1 LPLPADLGGEDKSRC
16 TRTLAKMNQ
25 LFQQVRILDPI
36 DVRDGKPCEPIER
49 VADILAIDGVIQEV
63 LETTQLPNDLNITPG
78 QHLILA
84 PGLVDL
90 YSHSGTPGHEERET
104 IESLLS
110 AAQAGGF
117 VSVNI
122 LPDTLPA
129 LDRASSIISLDREYH
144 QVAAQIS
151 NCPQLSYW
159 GALTEGLEGKA
170 MTELAEL
177 ATTNITG
184 WADGR
189 AISNLALTRRL
200 LEYLQPFNRPIGLY
214 ALDRALRGSGIARSG
229 VAALKYGLSVDPVSS
244 EAAALAA
251 TIEIIAEIGTPV
263 HLMRIS
269 TRRGVELISAAKQ
282 RGVPITAS
290 TTWLHLVANTSDLAT
305 YDPNFKLDPPLG
317 TIDDQIALIEGIKMG
332 VLDAIAIDH
341 HAYTYEEKTVAFGE
355 APPGAIGLELALPLL
370 WQNLVIPGRLSALE
384 LWAALSIK
392 PARCLD
398 RSPPTQSILFDTQ
411 KSWIVSLN
419 SLKSLAH
426 NTAWLGLEAIGK
438 VDCNYFLPTF
448 RSAEGSD
455 RIQYIEV

>member
-1 LPLPADLGGEDKSRC
+1 
-16 TRTLAKMNQ
+16 MINQ

-36 DVRDGKPCEPIER
+36 GDTER
-49 VADILAIDGVIQEV
+49 VADILVIEGGFEEV
-63 LETTQLPNDLNITPG
+63 SATTQLPADLQITPG

-104 IESLLS
+104 IASLLT

-129 LDRASSIISLDREYH
+129 LDRLSSIISFDREYH
-144 QVAAQIS
+144 HIAAQIP
-151 NCPQLSYW
+151 NCPQLGYW
-159 GALTEGLEGKA
+159 GALTEGVAGKT

-184 WADGR
+184 WADGQ
-189 AISNLALTRRL
+189 AIANPALTRRL
-200 LEYLQPFNRPIGLY
+200 LEYLHPFNRPIGLY
-214 ALDRALRGSGIARSG
+214 ALDRTLRGNGIARAG
-229 VAALKYGLSVDPVSS
+229 VAALKAGLPVDPVSS

-251 TIEIIAEIGTPV
+251 TIEIVAEIGTPV

-269 TRRGVELISAAKQ
+269 TRRGVELIAAAKQ

-290 TTWLHLVANTSDLAT
+290 TTWLHLVANTTDLAT

-317 TIDDQIALIEGIKMG
+317 TLDDQIALIEGIKTG
-332 VLDAIAIDH
+332 VLDTIAIDH
-341 HAYTYEEKTVAFGE
+341 SAYTYEEKTVAFGE

-370 WQNLVIPGRLSALE
+370 WQHLVVSRQLTALE
-384 LWAALSIK
+384 LWAALSTK
-392 PARCLD
+392 PAHCLHQ
-398 RSPPTQSILFDTQ
+398 SPPTDRILFDPQ
-411 KSWIVSLN
+411 KTWTVTKN

-426 NTAWLGLEAIGK
+426 NTAWLGREITGK
-438 VDCNYFLPTF
+438 VTAQYS
-448 RSAEGSD
+448 RSNF
-455 RIQYIEV
+455 

>member
-1 LPLPADLGGEDKSRC
+1 MSYSYQSAEIEEQILLQNK
-16 TRTLAKMNQ
+16 TKMNQ

-36 DVRDGKPCEPIER
+36 AIHDGKPTDR
-49 VADILAIDGVIQEV
+49 VADILVIDGVIQEV
-63 LETTQLPNDLNITPG
+63 SETNPLPTDLTITPG

-104 IESLLS
+104 LASLLT

-144 QVAAQIS
+144 QIAAQIP
-151 NCPQLSYW
+151 NCPQLGYW
-159 GALTEGLEGKA
+159 GALTEKVEGKT
-170 MTELAEL
+170 MTELTEL
-177 ATTNITG
+177 ATTKITG
-184 WADGR
+184 WADGQS
-189 AISNLALTRRL
+189 ISNPALIRHL
-200 LEYLQPFNRPIGLY
+200 LEYLQPFQRPIGLY
-214 ALDRALRGSGIARSG
+214 ALDRTLRGNGIARAG
-229 VAALKYGLSVDPVSS
+229 IAALKYGLPVDPVSS
-244 EAAALAA
+244 ETAALAA
-251 TIEIIAEIGTPV
+251 TIEIIADIGTPV

-269 TRRGVELISAAKQ
+269 TRRGVELVAAAKQ

-290 TTWLHLVANTSDLAT
+290 TTWLHLIANTTDLAT

-317 TIDDQIALIEGIKMG
+317 TSDDQIALIEGIKTG

-341 HAYTYEEKTVAFGE
+341 SPYTYEEKTVAFGE

-384 LWAALSIK
+384 LWAALSTK
-392 PARCLD
+392 PAQCLHQ
-398 RSPPTQSILFDTQ
+398 SPPTQLILFDSQ
-411 KSWIVSLN
+411 KSWLVNKN

-426 NTAWLGLEAIGK
+426 NTTWLGREIIGK
-438 VDCNYFLPTF
+438 VNC
-448 RSAEGSD
+448 E
-455 RIQYIEV
+455 